1 MCTDWFKFMSLE
13 LGILLIYIMMA
24 IPKKTLELHYPL
36 IQVFNGDYLV
46 CSS

>member
-24 IPKKTLELHYPL
+24 IPKKTLESHYPL
-36 IQVFNGDYLV
+36 IVFNDDYLV